1 MIEMS
6 EISEMGE
13 MSEMNEKHYIVRGR
27 DSGVFFARDYEQTG
41 TEVKMGWSRMIHQW
55 AGAAALSQV
64 AVDGIE
70 SGRVCVIVEGRIVL
84 DACEIIPCT
93 GEAAANLLAQP
104 EWREG

>member
-6 EISEMGE
+6 EISEMSE
-13 MSEMNEKHYIVRGR
+13 MSKKYFIVRGR

-93 GEAAANLLAQP
+93 GEAATNLLAQP